1 MYSFFKKYQ
10 HFILVSFFMGCAL
23 IGYSSSLKATSDTS
37 LATRAVLNIYE
48 PPLLAFSFLLRE
60 ARSCW
65 DTYIALLR
73 VQEENRE
80 LRHSLALLAEQN
92 VHTQELALE
101 NARLRNLLLLK
112 ERSPARL
119 VSSEIIGRD
128 AVGWFKTLL
137 INKGRSDGIQKNHA
151 VITHQGVVGRCIE
164 VADSTSKVLLITD
177 INSSVDALVQRTRS
191 RGILQGKG
199 SASCELT
206 FISSADDVAVGD
218 LVVTTGLCG
227 IFPKGLSIGTV
238 TRVDKTTLGLFHYVE
253 VEPSINLN
261 KLEEVSILLPERG

>member
-10 HFILVSFFMGCAL
+10 HFILISLFMGCAL
-23 IGYSSSLKATSDTS
+23 IGYSSSLKATGDTS
-37 LATRAVLNIYE
+37 LATRTVLNIYE

-65 DTYIALLR
+65 DTYISLLR
-73 VQEENRE
+73 VKEENRE
-80 LRHSLALLAEQN
+80 LRQSLALLAEQH
-92 VHTQELALE
+92 VHMQELALE

-112 ERSPARL
+112 EQSPAHL
-119 VSSEIIGRD
+119 VSAEIIGRD

-137 INKGRSDGIQKNHA
+137 INKGRSDGIQKNQA
-151 VITHQGVVGRCIE
+151 VTTHQGIVGRCIE

-191 RGILQGKG
+191 RGVLQGKG
-199 SASCELT
+199 SSQCELT

-227 IFPKGLSIGTV
+227 VFPKGLSVGTV
-238 TRVDKTTLGLFHYVE
+238 IRVEKTTLGLFHYVE

-261 KLEEVSILLPERG
+261 KLEEVSIILPEGG

>member
-1 MYSFFKKYQ
+1 MHSFFKKYQ
-10 HFILVSFFMGCAL
+10 HFVVIFFFMGCAL
-23 IGYSSSLKATSDTS
+23 IGYSSTLKATSVTS
-37 LATRAVLNIYE
+37 LATRTVLSIYE
-48 PPLLAFSFLLRE
+48 PPLLAFSFLLRK

-65 DTYIALLR
+65 DNYVSLLR
-73 VQEENRE
+73 LKEENRE
-80 LRHSLALLAEQN
+80 LRQSLTLLVEQQVHS
-92 VHTQELALE
+92 QELALE

-119 VSSEIIGRD
+119 VSAEIIGRD

-137 INKGRSDGIQKNHA
+137 INKGRSDAIQKNQA

-199 SASCELT
+199 SALCELT
-206 FISSADDVAVGD
+206 FISSADDVEVGD
-218 LVVTTGLCG
+218 PVVTAGLCG
-227 IFPKGLSIGTV
+227 VFPKGLSIGTV
-238 TRVDKTTLGLFHYVE
+238 TKVEKTTLGLFHYVE

-261 KLEEVSILLPERG
+261 KLEEVSILLPEGG